1 MSTVNTPAKPN
12 IVINPK
18 TSVVKMQTNVLHYL
32 NSYRY
37 DKSKHPIITNTRIKD
52 AEKGISGGCFYIP
65 PEEYPQFLKVYYND
79 ILKNGRKEY
88 LTEKQLDKNAPILVD
103 LDLRFDPSVKTRQYT
118 KGHIDDLIDLY
129 LGILKDEMYQFDE
142 DTNFPIY
149 VLEKDNVNCLSD
161 KTKDGIHIIFGI
173 QTDRITQILLRK
185 KIISKIADCW
195 DDLPITNT
203 WDDVFDHR
211 ITTGDANWQLFGS
224 CKPNHETYKLT
235 SVYNITYNPEDQ
247 SFSMDTI
254 DLKKFNIGEN
264 IYKLSARYDSHY
276 SPFMMRNEFIAE
288 YEKMN
293 GASGGPAVMK
303 ARSSNVAASSQ
314 NVFLMN
320 AALTSSAAF
329 VNIANKDQLTAAI
342 ECFLDAA
349 ESNNEHETR
358 EIHDY
363 VMTLPP
369 SYYGDGSYSKWI
381 RVGWCLRNMDP
392 RYFIIWIAFSAQA
405 SNFDFGSIPELYT
418 KWEKMRM
425 SEEFKGLTKR
435 SLMYWS
441 KQDAY
446 DKYMKVRVSTIDYY
460 IESTIDTFMALLA
473 SSDKNDKK
481 PVGCTETALAE
492 VLYQLKKDQFVCVS
506 VRDNIWYQFKNHY
519 WQIIDSGT
527 TLRSAISGELLNLYF
542 KKAQAIQEQSIQLP
556 EDDKRVESMRNRV
569 DKIMTIVNRLGKTS
583 EKKNIMIEAKD
594 KFYDSEF
601 LRQLDTNP
609 WLMCFNNG
617 VWDFKEGVF
626 RDGRPDD
633 FISLTTRIDYIKI
646 DHKKDEKE
654 IQEMKLFMQQ
664 LFPIPELERYMWEH
678 LASTLIGTS
687 ANQTFNNYIGEG
699 SNGKSVLTSLMS
711 MILGDYSGE
720 LSGAA
725 ITQERTK
732 IGGLAPEIVGLRGK
746 RYVVIQETN
755 KKEAINEGI
764 MKQYTS
770 GIEPIIARAP
780 YMITPL
786 HFIPQFKLV
795 VCANQFLKVN
805 SNDHGTWRRIRVP
818 RFLSLFT
825 NNPVNDDPDKPYQF
839 KLIPELEKKFEDKL
853 KYIFMGMLV
862 EIALEKKGLVQ
873 DCPTVLAA
881 SEAYRQSQDVVSEFI
896 NEKIVPMQGASIKK
910 TALNFEF
917 QQWHLNTYGK
927 NGPQPKEV
935 HTYMD
940 KKYGKATSKGWMNVK
955 IKQDN
960 EIDMDEDEA
969 SINDSDVED
978 IHF

>member
-1 MSTVNTPAKPN
+1 MSRVNSSSKPN
-12 IVINPK
+12 IVITSK
-18 TSVVKMQTNVLHYL
+18 TATIKSSQPSISQYL
-32 NSYRY
+32 NSHRY

-52 AEKGISGGCFYIP
+52 EEHGISGGCFYIP
-65 PEEYPQFLKVYYND
+65 PEEYPEFLKIYYND
-79 ILKNGRKEY
+79 IVKNGKNEY
-88 LTEKQLDKNAPILVD
+88 LTEKQLEKNGPILVD
-103 LDLRFDPSVKTRQYT
+103 LDLRFETSVKTRQYT
-118 KGHIDDLIDLY
+118 QDHIADLIDIY
-129 LGILKDEMYQFDE
+129 LGILKDEIFQFDE

-149 VLEKDNVNCLSD
+149 VLEKDSVNCLSD
-161 KTKDGIHIIFGI
+161 KTKDGIHIIIGI
-173 QTDRITQILLRK
+173 QSDRITQILFRK
-185 KIISKIADCW
+185 KILPKIGDCW
-195 DDLPITNT
+195 DNLPITNS
-203 WDDVFDHR
+203 WEDVLDEG
-211 ITTGDANWQLFGS
+211 ITIGHVNWQLFGS
-224 CKPNHETYKLT
+224 CKPNHEAYKLT
-235 SVYNITYNPEDQ
+235 CVYNITYNTEDN
-247 SFSMDTI
+247 SFSTDTI
-254 DLKKFNIGEN
+254 DVKKFNIGEN
-264 IYKLSARYDSHY
+264 IQKLSARYDSHY
-276 SPFMMRNEFIAE
+276 SPFMMRNGFIVE

-293 GASGGPAVMK
+293 GGNSGGLKPQ
-303 ARSSNVAASSQ
+303 RSMNSTQQS
-314 NVFLMN
+314 FLMN
-320 AALTSSAAF
+320 AALSSAAF
-329 VNIANKDQLTAAI
+329 VNITNREQLNDGI
-342 ECFLDAA
+342 QCFLDAA
-349 ESNNEHETR
+349 ESNNEYEAK
-358 EIHDY
+358 EIYDY
-363 VMTLPP
+363 VMTLPD
-369 SYYGDGSYSKWI
+369 SYYGEGSYSKWM
-381 RVGWCLRNMDP
+381 RVGWCLRNINP
-392 RYFIIWIAFSAQA
+392 RYFIIWLFFSAQA
-405 SNFDFGSIPELYT
+405 SNFDFGTVPELYT

-425 SEEFKGLTKR
+425 TEEFKGLTKR

-441 KQDAY
+441 KHDAY
-446 DKYMKVRVSTIDYY
+446 DKYIKVRESTIDYY
-460 IESTIDTFMALLA
+460 LEQTIDSYMAILA
-473 SSDKNDKK
+473 CSDKNDKK
-481 PVGCTETALAE
+481 PMGCGEADLAE

-506 VRDNIWYQFKNHY
+506 VRDNIWYQFINHH
-519 WQIIDSGT
+519 WKIIDSGT
-527 TLRSAISGELLNLYF
+527 TLRSSISNELRNLYV
-542 KKAQAIQEQSIQLP
+542 KKASAVITQIGSLD
-556 EDDKRVESMRNRV
+556 EDDKRKESMETRR
-569 DKIMTIVNRLGKTS
+569 DKIMAIVNRLGKTGD
-583 EKKNIMIEAKD
+583 KKNIMIEAKD
-594 KFYDSEF
+594 KFYDSDF
-601 LRQLDTNP
+601 LKNLDTNP
-609 WLMCFNNG
+609 WLMCFKNG
-617 VWDFKEGVF
+617 VWDFKEGIF

-633 FISLTTRIDYIKI
+633 FISLTTSIDYIKL
-646 DHKKDEKE
+646 DHKRDEKE

-664 LFPIPELERYMWEH
+664 LFPIPELEKYMWEH
-678 LASTLIGTS
+678 LASALIGTS

-699 SNGKSVLTSLMS
+699 SNGKSVLTSLMA

-917 QQWHLNTYGK
+917 LQWHLNTYGK

-940 KKYGKATSKGWMNVK
+940 KKFGKATPKGWINVK

-960 EIDMDEDEA
+960 DIDMEDDEG
-969 SINDSDVED
+969 SINDSDIED
-978 IHF
+978 IDFNP